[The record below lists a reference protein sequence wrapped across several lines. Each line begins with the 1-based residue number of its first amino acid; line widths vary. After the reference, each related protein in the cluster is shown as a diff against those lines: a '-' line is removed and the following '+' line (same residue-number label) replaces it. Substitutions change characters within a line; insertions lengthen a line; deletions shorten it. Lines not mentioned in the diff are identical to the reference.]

1 MFVLWQLMQCVVYRS
16 CPRDAGGAGCACAV
30 TQAMDT
36 TLAFSAKAI
45 RPAMRA
51 VAVRACAG

>member
-1 MFVLWQLMQCVVYRS
+1 V
-16 CPRDAGGAGCACAV
+16 A
-30 TQAMDT
+30 QAMDT